1 MTPWLHTIRRR
12 VLWIVVGVGLTT
24 LGVISVTTIPAWPVV
39 GIAVATLAIVV
50 NSMASRLS
58 EPICLGCGL
67 DIKDQPRGEHGT
79 ICPHCGSI
87 QEWVGMR
94 ANVDDLA
101 SEAPH
106 SDPGDPRKTDG
117 SRQA

>member
-12 VLWIVVGVGLTT
+12 VLWIAVGVGVTT
-24 LGVISVTTIPAWPVV
+24 LGVISMTTIPAWPVV

-58 EPICLGCGL
+58 DPICLGCGVDL
-67 DIKDQPRGEHGT
+67 KGQPRGEHGT

-94 ANVDDLA
+94 PGVDELA
-101 SEAPH
+101 SEAPPV
-106 SDPGDPRKTDG
+106 DAGAPRETDG
-117 SRQA
+117 PRQA